1 VKKNLH
7 FLIYLV
13 LAIVL
18 LLGSDEQRLQKANF
32 LGNILFTPFISS
44 IEQIQSLFE
53 TKKNNKILNKNI
65 AQKTIQI
72 RDLQQ
77 QLEDLQTVQF
87 NFDLSEMDFSLAKI
101 IGYDGR
107 FKEHNF
113 IIDIGKIKQIKKD
126 YPVISTEGIVGK
138 IITVSQNYAVILP
151 LDHHQF
157 KIGVMLK
164 RNHLQGLLESDV
176 LGNTFMTMIPIGSNI
191 ELGDTLQTSDISSI
205 FPKGYPVGKVTKLIQ
220 SPNKIFMKAEI
231 ETFVKPTCL
240 DQVVILHYE
249 KEKNYER
256 EIHRN

>member
-1 VKKNLH
+1 MNQKKINEHYNDEVKEFGSSIKSTMPDIFVKKLE
-7 FLIYLV
+7 I
-13 LAIVL
+13 
-18 LLGSDEQRLQKANF
+18 EK
-32 LGNILFTPFISS
+32 ISNS
-44 IEQIQSLFE
+44 
-53 TKKNNKILNKNI
+53 
-65 AQKTIQI
+65 
-72 RDLQQ
+72 
-77 QLEDLQTVQF
+77 
-87 NFDLSEMDFSLAKI
+87 
-101 IGYDGR
+101 
-107 FKEHNF
+107 
-113 IIDIGKIKQIKKD
+113 IKQIKKD

-164 RNHLQGLLESDV
+164 RNHLQGLLESDI
-176 LGNTFMTMIPIGSNI
+176 LGNTFMTMIPIGSDI

-205 FPKGYPVGKVTKLIQ
+205 FPKGYPVGKVIKLIQ